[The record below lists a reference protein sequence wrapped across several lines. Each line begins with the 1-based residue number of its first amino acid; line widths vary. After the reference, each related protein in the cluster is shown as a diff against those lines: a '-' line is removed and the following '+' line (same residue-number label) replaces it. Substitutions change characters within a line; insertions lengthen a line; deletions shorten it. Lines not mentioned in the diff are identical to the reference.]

1 MHRHHRFIWA
11 LGLAVGLAVAT
22 CKFPTDKSNEVYVTI
37 EAPTQVVL
45 DGDEMTVQARA
56 WRLIG
61 TPDSGNG
68 DDEPI
73 ANVHF
78 AWTTSAGTVAGVQGD
93 ASGYATIQGI
103 GPGKADITARAVAF
117 EGATDATLPVRVSGF
132 LEIDSV
138 TPSSV
143 KWGDKLTL
151 WGVGIRFAFSVSL
164 PGGVLIPDTL
174 TYTESQG
181 LSSMQ
186 FWVPQ
191 PTRTDRL
198 FVLGPG
204 IFFNTPDSI
213 AVDTVDL
220 YEPNTTAPTLLSLDG
235 PGPYPTVP
243 SLLFVNP
250 ALAFE
255 ELPRDT
261 TVGYDWYRFTHS
273 DSSRAMTFILRPQ
286 GNTDSS
292 GLFTVLSDSIVFSGG
307 AHGPGTIGFT
317 WFITSEGFYVCPRG
331 GFSPNLLR
339 SDSIILALKSQPRY
353 VAGNTGFHVLNFY
366 GQRLNYAMV
375 AVDGYLTA
383 DSRIAPDRFEENDIC
398 TMADDPAKR
407 INVGIGPLGQFGD
420 TLNIDNPH
428 DLDWLRFHVSPV
440 FGTDSTTI
448 RIRSRPFGSGAGF
461 DRSDIDL
468 YVVDTSLSFRGS
480 VSDVGSRDSMR
491 LALPP
496 GDYYLVVVDYV
507 GEAVRYSLC
516 ISVRSSCTPP
526 IFPGEAIPQSLR
538 PAASRGRA
546 SGPDARRP
554 DGHPFSVPAGS
565 LGSSLRSPFRR
576 P

>member
-1 MHRHHRFIWA
+1 MRHRHRFIWVTGLA
-11 LGLAVGLAVAT
+11 LGIAGST

-37 EAPTQVVL
+37 EAPSQVVL

-56 WRLIG
+56 WRLVG

-68 DDEPI
+68 DDEAI
-73 ANVHF
+73 ANVDF
-78 AWTTSAGTVAGVQGD
+78 EWTTSAGTVAGVQSG

-103 GPGKADITARAVAF
+103 GPGRADITARAVAF
-117 EGATDATLPVRVSGF
+117 ENAADATLPVRVSGF

-191 PTRTDRL
+191 PARTDRL

-204 IFFNTPDSI
+204 VFFNTSDTVT
-213 AVDTVDL
+213 VDTVDL

-273 DSSRAMTFILRPQ
+273 DTSRAMTFILRPQ

-307 AHGPGTIGFT
+307 AHGPGTFGFT

-339 SDSIILALKSQPRY
+339 SDSMILALKTQPRY

-375 AVDGYLTA
+375 ALDGYLTS
-383 DSRIAPDRFEENDIC
+383 DPRIQADRFEENDIC

-407 INVGIGPLGQFGD
+407 ITVGMGALGQFGD
-420 TLNIDNPH
+420 TLTIDNPH
-428 DLDWLRFHVSPV
+428 DIDWLRFHVSPV
-440 FGTDSTTI
+440 FATDSTTI
-448 RIRSRPFGSGAGF
+448 RIRSRPFGPSF

-468 YVVDTSLSFRGS
+468 YVMDTTLSLRGS

-491 LALPP
+491 LALPT
-496 GDYYLVVVDYV
+496 GDYYLVAVDYV
-507 GEAVRYSLC
+507 GEATRYSLC
-516 ISVRSSCTPP
+516 LSVRTSCVPP
-526 IFPGEAIPQSLR
+526 IFPGDVVPQDSRRGLSRLR
-538 PAASRGRA
+538 AT
-546 SGPDARRP
+546 GPNARRL
-554 DGHPFSVPAGS
+554 DGHPFSVPAS
-565 LGSSLRSPFRR
+565 ALGSSLRSPFRR

>member
-1 MHRHHRFIWA
+1 MRRHYRFIWA
-11 LGLAVGLAVAT
+11 FGLLAALAVAT
-22 CKFPTDKSNEVYVTI
+22 CKFPTDKSGEVYVTI
-37 EAPTQVVL
+37 QAPSQVVL

-56 WRLIG
+56 WRLVG
-61 TPDSGNG
+61 TADSGNG
-68 DDEPI
+68 DDEAI
-73 ANVHF
+73 TNVAF
-78 AWTTSAGTVAGVQGD
+78 TWTTSAGAVARVQQD
-93 ASGYATIQGI
+93 AAGYATIQGI
-103 GPGKADITARAVAF
+103 GPGEADITARAVAF
-117 EGATDATLPVRVSGF
+117 ESGADATLPVRVSGF

-138 TPSSV
+138 TPSFV
-143 KWGDKLTL
+143 KWGDKITV
-151 WGVGIRFAFSVSL
+151 WGVGIRFAFSVTL
-164 PGGVLIPDTL
+164 PGGALIPDTL

-204 IFFNTPDSI
+204 IFFNTPDSV
-213 AVDTVDL
+213 AVDTIDL
-220 YEPNTTAPTLLSLDG
+220 YEPNTTTPTLLSLDG
-235 PGPYPTVP
+235 PGPYPTLP
-243 SLLFVNP
+243 SVLFLNP

-307 AHGPGTIGFT
+307 GHGPGTLGFT

-331 GFSPNLLR
+331 GFSPSLLR
-339 SDSIILALKSQPRY
+339 SDSIILALKTQPRY

-375 AVDGYLTA
+375 ALDGYLTSDPKIQA
-383 DSRIAPDRFEENDIC
+383 DRFEENDIC

-407 INVGIGPLGQFGD
+407 ITVGIGPLGQFVD
-420 TLNIDNPH
+420 TLTIDNPH
-428 DLDWLRFHVSPV
+428 DIDWLRFHVSPV
-440 FGTDSTTI
+440 FASDSTTI
-448 RIRSRPFGSGAGF
+448 RVRSRPFGTGF
-461 DRSDIDL
+461 DRTDIDL
-468 YVVDTSLSFRGS
+468 YVMDTSLTSIGS

-491 LALPP
+491 LALPT

-507 GEAVRYSLC
+507 GEATRYSLC
-516 ISVRSSCTPP
+516 ISLRASCVPP
-526 IFPGEAIPQSLR
+526 IFPGDVVPPSSG
-538 PAASRGRA
+538 PAAVRFRA
-546 SGPDARRP
+546 TGPDARRP
-554 DGHPFSVPAGS
+554 DGHPISVPAAS